1 MRISDK
7 NILRLKKTAV
17 ACCALAN
24 CYALYRTNEAIDKK
38 ENVLSSTAVAILA
51 SACSGSALGSYLSD
65 PRRKRSRD

>member
-7 NILRLKKTAV
+7 NILRLKKTAI

-65 PRRKRSRD
+65 PRRKRNRD